1 MLSTV
6 KELSNRYFAET
17 VNLRRTIHQN
27 PELAF
32 DEYETAA
39 LVKQTLEPLG
49 IPLETNIA
57 KTGVIATIEGGQPG
71 PVFCLRAD
79 MDALPILEAN
89 AHDFVSKNAGKMHAC
104 GHDAHTSSLLT
115 TAKILNEL
123 KADLHGTARLIFQ
136 PSEEKFPGGAKIM
149 MQEGVL
155 EARKHAAKPEAIFGA
170 HVAPDIEVGKIGVRN
185 GMYMASAEE
194 IYLTVKGQGGHAAA
208 PHRLSADPVLAT
220 AHIITALQS
229 VISRNRPPDV
239 PSVLSIGKVIANGAT
254 NVIPESVYV
263 EGTFRSMNEE
273 WRFRAHDLI
282 ERTIRQT
289 AEAFG
294 ATVELD
300 IVKGYPCLVND
311 VACTEFVREA
321 AKTFVGEENVVEL
334 DLWFASEDFAWY
346 LQELPGSFYRI
357 GTRNES
363 KGITHGLH
371 TPQFDIDEEAL
382 RLAPA
387 FMSYL
392 ALGYG
397 KRG

>member
-1 MLSTV
+1 MISKIKQLSDQH
-6 KELSNRYFAET
+6 FAET
-17 VNLRRTIHQN
+17 VQLRRTIHQN

-32 DEYETAA
+32 DEYETAE
-39 LVKQTLEPLG
+39 LVKQNLSSLG
-49 IPLETNIA
+49 IPLESNVA
-57 KTGVIATIEGGQPG
+57 KTGLIATIEGGKPG

-89 AHDFVSKNAGKMHAC
+89 SHTFVSKKEGKMHAC
-104 GHDAHTSSLLT
+104 GHDAHTASLLT

-123 KADLHGTARLIFQ
+123 KSDLQGTVRLIFQ
-136 PSEEKFPGGAKIM
+136 PSEEKFPGGAKVM

-155 EARKHAAKPEAIFGA
+155 EARKHSAKPKAIFGA
-170 HVAPDIEVGKIGVRN
+170 HVAPDIPVGKIGVRN

-194 IYLTVKGQGGHAAA
+194 IYFTVKGQGGHAAA

-254 NVIPESVYV
+254 NIIPESVYV
-263 EGTFRSMNEE
+263 EGTFRSMDEE
-273 WRFRAHDLI
+273 WRFKAHELI
-282 ERTIRQT
+282 ERTIKYT
-289 AEAFG
+289 AETFG

-311 VACTEFVREA
+311 VACTEFVRKSAHE
-321 AKTFVGEENVVEL
+321 FVGSDNVVEL

-346 LQELPGSFYRI
+346 LQELPGSFYRV
-357 GTRNES
+357 GTRNEA
-363 KGITHGLH
+363 KGIINGLH
-371 TPQFDIDEEAL
+371 TPLFDIDEEAL

-392 ALGYG
+392 AMGYG
-397 KRG
+397 RG